1 MKPQGHCHPLR
12 VQGTNKRFAVA
23 SLRDNQLRAPF
34 TRKNGFTLIEL
45 LVVIS
50 IISIAFTVLITLTYS
65 FSNPTDAIK
74 QEAQRLQQLL
84 IFAQEQSVIRG
95 EEYGLRLNESRYRF
109 MRFEEEKWIDIA
121 GDNLLYP
128 RQLPDNMRLVLLIE
142 KLDVVL
148 DEEDEQPV
156 VNQDNA
162 DNPEN
167 QIKPQVF
174 LLSSGEVTPDFSIRV
189 RLAGFDPFYEI
200 IGNAN
205 GEIKLQASE

>member
-1 MKPQGHCHPLR
+1 MLDQLKPQRHCHQLR
-12 VQGTNKRFAVA
+12 VLQ
-23 SLRDNQLRAPF
+23 
-34 TRKNGFTLIEL
+34 TRNCGFTLIEL

-74 QEAQRLQQLL
+74 QEALRLQQLL
-84 IFAQEQSVIRG
+84 SFAQEQSVIRG

-109 MRFEEEKWIDIA
+109 MGLHENKWVDIEN
-121 GDNLLYP
+121 DNLLYP
-128 RQLPDNMRLVLLIE
+128 RQLPDNMRFVLLVE

-148 DEEDEQPV
+148 EEEDEQPAE
-156 VNQDNA
+156 NQDNA

-167 QIKPQVF
+167 QIKPQIF

-200 IGNAN
+200 IGSAN

>member
-1 MKPQGHCHPLR
+1 MKLQAYHPPLR
-12 VQGTNKRFAVA
+12 TPHSCNG
-23 SLRDNQLRAPF
+23 
-34 TRKNGFTLIEL
+34 GFTLIEL

-84 IFAQEQSVIRG
+84 TFAQEQSVIRG
-95 EEYGLRLNESRYRF
+95 EEYGLRLNEARYRF
-109 MRFEEEKWIDIA
+109 MRLDDENKWIDIA
-121 GDNLLYP
+121 GDSLLYP
-128 RQLPDNMRLVLLIE
+128 RQLPENMRLVLLIE

-148 DEEDEQPV
+148 EDEDEQPV
-156 VNQDNA
+156 VNQNNE

-167 QIKPQVF
+167 QIKPQLF

-189 RLAGFDPFYEI
+189 RLAGVDPFYEI

-205 GEIKLQASE
+205 GEIKLQASEWP

>member
-1 MKPQGHCHPLR
+1 M
-12 VQGTNKRFAVA
+12 
-23 SLRDNQLRAPF
+23 RAPF

-148 DEEDEQPV
+148 DEEDEQPI

-205 GEIKLQASE
+205 GEIKLQASD